1 MKRKILSAA
10 VGAAG
15 LVAAYFIVSG
25 ISNMI
30 YQRPVE
36 SESTQT
42 VNETEETGQGTEE
55 AKAAMTEDEINEMLA
70 GMKSTETAA
79 TEETA
84 EEPKAVI
91 PVKFTELQQV
101 NPDVYAW
108 ITVPGTEID
117 YPILQHASD
126 NSYYLM
132 HNIDGSYGYPGC
144 IYTENLNSKDFTDN
158 NTVIYGHNMK
168 NDSMFAQLHK
178 FEDPDFF
185 HENREVLI
193 YLTDEVLH
201 YTIFAAHIYD
211 DRHLLY
217 SFDFSDPDVYQK
229 YLDSVFSTRDMN
241 ANIDK
246 DMTVTKDDKIITL
259 VTCIGSQP
267 NNRLLVQAVLTER
280 EQGTVVEAS
289 EKSTDSAA
297 DTALAQ

>member
-1 MKRKILSAA
+1 MKKKIISVI
-10 VGAAG
+10 VGVAG
-15 LVAAYFIVSG
+15 LAAAYFVVSG
-25 ISNMI
+25 ISHIVYN
-30 YQRPVE
+30 RPVDNAAT
-36 SESTQT
+36 ESTA
-42 VNETEETGQGTEE
+42 ETTEQGTEE
-55 AKAAMTEDEINEMLA
+55 AKTAMTEDEINEMLS
-70 GMKSTETAA
+70 GMKATETAETV
-79 TEETA
+79 TEEQS
-84 EEPKAVI
+84 EVI
-91 PVKFTELQQV
+91 PVKFEELQAV

-108 ITVPGTEID
+108 ITVPGTDID

-168 NDSMFAQLHK
+168 NGSMFAQLHK

-185 HENREVLI
+185 NENREVLI
-193 YLTDEVLH
+193 YLPDEVLH

-217 SFDFSDPDVYQK
+217 SFDFTDPEVYQK
-229 YLDSVFSTRDMN
+229 YLDSIFSTRDMS

-246 DMTVTKDDKIITL
+246 DITVTTDDQIITL

-267 NNRLLVQAVLTER
+267 NNRLLVQAVLTDR
-280 EQGTVVEAS
+280 EAGTEA
-289 EKSTDSAA
+289 E
-297 DTALAQ
+297 TAE

>member
-1 MKRKILSAA
+1 MEEGVHMKRKIISAVA
-10 VGAAG
+10 GVAG

-25 ISNMI
+25 ISNII
-30 YQRPVE
+30 YHHPE
-36 SESTQT
+36 ESTQT
-42 VNETEETGQGTEE
+42 QEQTESAEQGTEE
-55 AKAAMTEDEINEMLA
+55 AKTALTEDEINAMLA
-70 GMKSTETAA
+70 DMKSTETAETETA
-79 TEETA
+79 SEET
-84 EEPKAVI
+84 AVI

-168 NDSMFAQLHK
+168 NGSMFAQLHK

-185 HENREVLI
+185 NENREVLI
-193 YLTDEVLH
+193 YLPDEVLH

-229 YLDSVFSTRDMN
+229 YLDSVFNTRDMSV
-241 ANIDK
+241 NIDK
-246 DMTVTKDDKIITL
+246 DMTVTKDDQIITL

-267 NNRLLVQAVLTER
+267 NNRLLVQAVLMNREPGTEM
-280 EQGTVVEAS
+280 T
-289 EKSTDSAA
+289 AA
-297 DTALAQ
+297 E

>member
-1 MKRKILSAA
+1 MEKGVHMKRKITAA
-10 VGAAG
+10 VLGVAG
-15 LVAAYFIVSG
+15 LVLAYFAVSG
-25 ISNMI
+25 ISNII
-30 YQRPVE
+30 YHHPTDNTV
-36 SESTQT
+36 TQE
-42 VNETEETGQGTEE
+42 ETEGAERGTEE
-55 AKAAMTEDEINEMLA
+55 AKTALTEDEINAMLA
-70 GMKSTETAA
+70 DMKSTETAE
-79 TEETA
+79 TETA
-84 EEPKAVI
+84 SQENAVI
-91 PVKFTELQQV
+91 PVKFEELQAV

-168 NDSMFAQLHK
+168 NGSMFAQLHK

-193 YLTDEVLH
+193 YLPDEILH

-217 SFDFSDPDVYQK
+217 SFDFSDPDVYEK
-229 YLDSVFSTRDMN
+229 YLQSVFDTRDMS

-246 DMTVTKDDKIITL
+246 EMTVTKDDKIITL

-267 NNRLLVQAVLTER
+267 NNRLLVQAVLTDR
-280 EQGTVVEAS
+280 EPGTEMDAT
-289 EKSTDSAA
+289 E
-297 DTALAQ
+297 

>member
-1 MKRKILSAA
+1 MKRKIISAVA
-10 VGAAG
+10 GVAG

-25 ISNMI
+25 ISNII
-30 YQRPVE
+30 YHHPEE
-36 SESTQT
+36 SIQTQEQTESA
-42 VNETEETGQGTEE
+42 EQGTEE
-55 AKAAMTEDEINEMLA
+55 AKTALTEDEINAMLA
-70 GMKSTETAA
+70 DMKSTETAETETA
-79 TEETA
+79 SEET
-84 EEPKAVI
+84 AVI

-168 NDSMFAQLHK
+168 NGSMFAQLHK

-185 HENREVLI
+185 NENREVLI
-193 YLTDEVLH
+193 YLPDEVLH

-229 YLDSVFSTRDMN
+229 YLDSVFNTRDMS

-246 DMTVTKDDKIITL
+246 DMTVTKEDQIITL

-267 NNRLLVQAVLTER
+267 NNRLLVQAVLTNR
-280 EQGTVVEAS
+280 EPGTEM
-289 EKSTDSAA
+289 TAA
-297 DTALAQ
+297 E